1 MLVPTSTGLPQ
12 KPVGVPPG
20 GGGSNVRNATKCVL
34 INTIPILITA
44 VQKQFLFIDYIDS
57 SKGFHGFSTVV
68 IQRIS
73 ATL

>member
-20 GGGSNVRNATKCVL
+20 WGSNVRNATKCVL

-57 SKGFHGFSTVV
+57 SKRFHGFSTVV